1 MLRGE
6 NVHKHWDNEIVEYSR
21 LEYSTRLEVMLSF
34 CFEEQLKKRKE
45 PEDLRD
51 DEVNYYIV
59 KQSLNC

>member
-6 NVHKHWDNEIVEYSR
+6 NVHKHWDNEIVEYSMQ
-21 LEYSTRLEVMLSF
+21 TRLEVMLSF